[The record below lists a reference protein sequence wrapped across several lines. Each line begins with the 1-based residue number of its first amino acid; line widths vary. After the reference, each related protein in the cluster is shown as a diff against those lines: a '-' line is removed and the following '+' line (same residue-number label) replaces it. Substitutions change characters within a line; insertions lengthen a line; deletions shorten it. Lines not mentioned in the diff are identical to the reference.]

1 MVETSVGSRVSG
13 ASLDVLTSISCVAYW
28 AGIWSLLNTFH
39 VHKIASGLVA
49 QAFVFIL
56 ALVSAE
62 QWLETKAKGL
72 SPVVGAVLVW
82 VWTCLLAVLSLMIW
96 RLGFFVVDRQVFDP
110 DDLETNAKL
119 LGTPGKLQM
128 MNIHCIL
135 LAALGAAVLI
145 ATKRFRSASH
155 APPIG
160 IATDIDMPVNDVEGR
175 FKPAGYSGSKIQNAL
190 LDCVLTVPVVFVWL
204 GIWEIFDNFNV
215 DPLWSGIACSAV
227 VFLCAVCD
235 IDTHLR
241 TAFDGMSPMAHN
253 IGDVAFTSILVVLVV
268 GVWRGLWEVLELYLE
283 LTNHPHIAATVA
295 LLGAVGLTCM
305 KRHRSVIFPPVDF
318 SIDDGAHFASV
329 GHTEPEIKTSLD
341 AETTGYNSTT

>member
-1 MVETSVGSRVSG
+1 MPKVVDFNERAYASVLDSLTSV
-13 ASLDVLTSISCVAYW
+13 ACVAYW
-28 AGIWSLLNTFH
+28 AGIWSVLNTFH
-39 VHKIASGLVA
+39 VPKIGSGLVA

-62 QWLETKAKGL
+62 QWLEKKAKGL
-72 SPVVGAVLVW
+72 SPVAEAVLVW
-82 VWTCLLAVLSLMIW
+82 VWTWLLAMHTLLIW

-110 DDLETNAKL
+110 EDLETNAKL
-119 LGTPGKLQM
+119 LGTPGKLEI

-135 LAALGAAVLI
+135 LAVVGSAVLI
-145 ATKRFRSASH
+145 ATRRFRSASH

-160 IATDIDMPVNDVEGR
+160 IALDEPVNDVEGR

-190 LDCVLTVPVVFVWL
+190 LDCVLTVAVVFVWL
-204 GIWEIFDNFNV
+204 GIWEIYDNFNV
-215 DPLWSGIACSAV
+215 HPLWSGIACSAV
-227 VFLCAVCD
+227 VFLCAICD

-253 IGDVAFTSILVVLVV
+253 IGDVAFTSILVILVV
-268 GVWRGLWEVLELYLE
+268 GVWRGAWESLELYLE
-283 LTNHPHIAATVA
+283 LSNHPHIAATVA
-295 LLGAVGLTCM
+295 FFGAVGLTSM
-305 KRHRSVIFPPVDF
+305 KRHRCAIFPPVDF
-318 SIDDGAHFASV
+318 SDDDGAHFASV